1 MEQDTFNPLA
11 TEHIGK
17 LLLQYAIP
25 SIISL
30 LIGSLYNIVDQ
41 IFVGNGVGYLG
52 NCATSI
58 IFPLTVIGLAIAL
71 LIGDGTAAH
80 LSLCQGRN
88 QTEDFHFCLGNGLVL
103 CTILSIIYMIFFF
116 MFTDSILT
124 AFGATEVTLP
134 YAREYGTV
142 IFMGMPFYMIS
153 NLLSGVIRA
162 DGSPQI
168 SMLAMAS
175 GAVFNVIFD
184 PIFIFVFQMGV
195 QGAAIATILG
205 QILSCVIAVLYL
217 LKSKTFRLKLKS
229 FRPKFGAVAQVLPLG
244 ISSFLTQAAIV
255 LTSGVSNMLLVKYGV
270 DSVYGSDIPIAVM
283 GIVMKVFAIVISI
296 AIGLAIGSQPIIG
309 FNYSAGNY
317 KRVRDTF
324 KLTTILTVAVAVV
337 ATIIFEFFPHVLIRV
352 FGNEGEAYV
361 TFAVLCFRIYLCLIL
376 FTCFQKSAGVFLQAI
391 GKPIQ
396 SIIVSI
402 SRDLLFQFPAMII
415 MSSLWGITG
424 LLWAAPAADILAFVI
439 ALIFVI
445 VEMKHMERVIK
456 QRGISHE

>member
-1 MEQDTFNPLA
+1 MEQDILNPLA
-11 TEHIGK
+11 TERIGK
-17 LLLQYAIP
+17 LLPQYAIP

-58 IFPLTVIGLAIAL
+58 IFPLTVIGLAVAL
-71 LIGDGTAAH
+71 LIGDGAAAH
-80 LSLCQGRN
+80 LSLCQGKN
-88 QTEDFHFCLGNGLVL
+88 QMEDFHLCLGNGLLLGTLISV
-103 CTILSIIYMIFFF
+103 IYMIFFF
-116 MFTDSILT
+116 MFTDRILT
-124 AFGATEVTLP
+124 TFGATEVTLS

-142 IFMGMPFYMIS
+142 IFMGMPFYVVS
-153 NLLSGVIRA
+153 NLLSGIIRA

-168 SMLAMAS
+168 SMLAMAV

-184 PIFIFVFQMGV
+184 PILIFSFHMGV
-195 QGAAIATILG
+195 LGAAIATVLG
-205 QILSCVIAVLYL
+205 QILSCAITILYL
-217 LKSKTFRLKLKS
+217 LKSKTFHLKLKS
-229 FRPKFGAVAQVLPLG
+229 FRPNFKAVAQVLPLG

-255 LTSGVSNMLLVKYGV
+255 LTSGVSNMLFVKYGV

-296 AIGLAIGSQPIIG
+296 AIGLAIGAQPIIG

-317 KRVRDTF
+317 KRVRETF
-324 KLTTILTVAVAVV
+324 KLTTMLTVAVAIA

-352 FGNEGEAYV
+352 FGNETESYV

-396 SIIVSI
+396 SIIVSV
-402 SRDLLFQFPAMII
+402 SRDLLFQLPSMII
-415 MSSLWGITG
+415 MSSLWGIMG
-424 LLWAAPAADILAFVI
+424 LLWAAPVADILAFIVTFICVVI
-439 ALIFVI
+439 Q
-445 VEMKHMERVIK
+445 MKNLTEKEKGVL
-456 QRGISHE
+456 

>member
-1 MEQDTFNPLA
+1 MEQNTLNPLA
-11 TEHIGK
+11 TDRIGK
-17 LLLQYAIP
+17 LLSQYAIP

-58 IFPLTVIGLAIAL
+58 VFPLTVIGLAVAL
-71 LIGDGTAAH
+71 LIGDGTAAY

-88 QTEDFHFCLGNGLVL
+88 QTEHFHVCLGNGLL
-103 CTILSIIYMIFFF
+103 LGTALSIIYMIFFF
-116 MFTDSILT
+116 LFTDSILT
-124 AFGATEVTLP
+124 TFGATEVTLP
-134 YAREYGTV
+134 YAREYSRV
-142 IFMGMPFYMIS
+142 IFMGMPFYVIS

-168 SMLAMAS
+168 SMLAMAT
-175 GAVFNVIFD
+175 GAIFNVIFD
-184 PIFIFVFQMGV
+184 PIFIFGFHMGV
-195 QGAAIATILG
+195 LGAAIATILG
-205 QILSCVIAVLYL
+205 QILSCAIAVFYL
-217 LKSKTFRLKLKS
+217 LKSKSFRLKLKS
-229 FRPKFGAVAQVLPLG
+229 FLPKFGAVTQVLPLG

-270 DSVYGSDIPIAVM
+270 DSVYGSDIPVAVM

-296 AIGLAIGSQPIIG
+296 AIGLAVGAQPIIG

-324 KLTTILTVAVAVV
+324 KLTTILTVTVAIV
-337 ATIIFEFFPHVLIRV
+337 ATIIFEFFPHILIRI
-352 FGNEGEAYV
+352 FGNEGENYIA
-361 TFAVLCFRIYLCLIL
+361 FAVLCFRIYLCLIL
-376 FTCFQKSAGVFLQAI
+376 FTCFQKIAGVFLQAI

-402 SRDLLFQFPAMII
+402 SRDLLFLLPAMII
-415 MSSLWGITG
+415 LSSLWGITG
-424 LLWAAPAADILAFVI
+424 LLWAAPLADLLAFIVTF
-439 ALIFVI
+439 IFI
-445 VEMKHMERVIK
+445 TLQMKHLTKEGGIK
-456 QRGISHE
+456 A

>member
-1 MEQDTFNPLA
+1 MKQNTINPLA
-11 TEHIGK
+11 TERIGK
-17 LLLQYAIP
+17 LLPQYAIP

-58 IFPLTVIGLAIAL
+58 IFPLTVIGLAFAL
-71 LIGDGTAAH
+71 LIGDGAAAH

-88 QTEDFHFCLGNGLVL
+88 RTEDFHLCLGNGLL
-103 CTILSIIYMIFFF
+103 LGTILSIIYMILFF
-116 MFTDSILT
+116 MFTDNILRT
-124 AFGATEVTLP
+124 FGATDVTLP
-134 YAREYGTV
+134 YAREYGMV

-168 SMLAMAS
+168 SMLAMAV
-175 GAVFNVIFD
+175 GAIFNVIFD
-184 PIFIFVFQMGV
+184 PIFIFGFHMGV
-195 QGAAIATILG
+195 LGAAIATILG
-205 QILSCVIAVLYL
+205 QILSCIIAILYL
-217 LKSKTFRLKLKS
+217 LKSKTFHLTLKS
-229 FRPKFGAVAQVLPLG
+229 FRPELKTLAQALPLG
-244 ISSFLTQAAIV
+244 ISSFLTQIAIV
-255 LTSGVSNMLLVKYGV
+255 LTSGVSNMLLVKYGMN
-270 DSVYGSDIPIAVM
+270 SIYGSDIPIAVM

-296 AIGLAIGSQPIIG
+296 AIGLAIGAQPIIG

-324 KLTTILTVAVAVV
+324 KLTTILTVIVAIF
-337 ATIIFEFFPHVLIRV
+337 ATIIFEFFPHILIRV
-352 FGNEGEAYV
+352 FGNEGENYV
-361 TFAVLCFRIYLCLIL
+361 TFAVLCFRIYLCLIT

-415 MSSLWGITG
+415 MSSLWGIMG
-424 LLWAAPAADILAFVI
+424 ILWAAPVADTLSF
-439 ALIFVI
+439 I
-445 VEMKHMERVIK
+445 VTFTFITIQMKHLN
-456 QRGISHE
+456 

>member
-1 MEQDTFNPLA
+1 MVQDSFNPLA
-11 TEHIGK
+11 TERIGK
-17 LLLQYAIP
+17 LLPKYAIP

-58 IFPLTVIGLAIAL
+58 IFPLTVIGLAVAL
-71 LIGDGTAAH
+71 LIGDGTAAY

-88 QTEDFHFCLGNGLVL
+88 QTEDFHFCLGTGLLLGAV
-103 CTILSIIYMIFFF
+103 LSIIYMIIFF
-116 MFTDSILT
+116 MFTDGILT
-124 AFGATEVTLP
+124 AFGATEATLS
-134 YAREYGTV
+134 YAREYGMV
-142 IFMGMPFYMIS
+142 IFMGMPFYMVS

-168 SMLAMAS
+168 SMLAMAV

-184 PIFIFVFQMGV
+184 PVFIFGFHMGV
-195 QGAAIATILG
+195 LGAAIATILG
-205 QILSCVIAVLYL
+205 QILSCGIAILYL

-229 FRPKFGAVAQVLPLG
+229 FRPKFRAVAKVLPLG

-255 LTSGVSNMLLVKYGV
+255 LTSGVSNMLLVKYGA

-283 GIVMKVFAIVISI
+283 GIVMKVFAIVVSI

-324 KLTTILTVAVAVV
+324 KLTTMLTVAVAII
-337 ATIIFEFFPHVLIRV
+337 ATIIFEFFPHALIRV
-352 FGNEGEAYV
+352 FGNEGESYV
-361 TFAVLCFRIYLCLIL
+361 AFAVLCFRIYLCLML
-376 FTCFQKSAGVFLQAI
+376 FTCFQKSVGVFLQAI

-402 SRDLLFQFPAMII
+402 SRDLLFLFPAMMI
-415 MSSLWGITG
+415 MSSLWGIMG
-424 LLWAAPAADILAFVI
+424 ILWAAPAADILAFIVT
-439 ALIFVI
+439 LIFIVI
-445 VEMKHMERVIK
+445 QMKHLAK
-456 QRGISHE
+456 TAS

>member
-1 MEQDTFNPLA
+1 MEQNPLV
-11 TEHIGK
+11 TERIGK
-17 LLLQYAIP
+17 LLLRYAIP

-58 IFPLTVIGLAIAL
+58 VFPLTVIGLAAAL

-88 QTEDFHFCLGNGLVL
+88 QTENFHLCLGNGLLLGAVFS
-103 CTILSIIYMIFFF
+103 ILYMLFFF
-116 MFTDSILT
+116 MFTDNILT
-124 AFGATEVTLP
+124 AFGATEATLP
-134 YAREYGTV
+134 YAREYGMV
-142 IFMGMPFYMIS
+142 IFMGMPFYVIS

-162 DGSPQI
+162 DGSPQV
-168 SMLAMAS
+168 SMLAMAA
-175 GAVFNVIFD
+175 GAIFNVIFD
-184 PIFIFVFQMGV
+184 PVFIFGFHMGV
-195 QGAAIATILG
+195 LGAAVATISG
-205 QILSCVIAVLYL
+205 QILSCVIAILYL
-217 LKSKTFRLKLKS
+217 PKSKTFRLKLKS
-229 FRPKFGAVAQVLPLG
+229 FRPKFGAVAQALPLG

-270 DSVYGSDIPIAVM
+270 DSAYGSDIPIAVM

-296 AIGLAIGSQPIIG
+296 AIGLAVGAQPVIG

-317 KRVRDTF
+317 KRARDTF
-324 KLTTILTVAVAVV
+324 RLTTILTVAVAIA
-337 ATIIFEFFPHVLIRV
+337 ATIIFEFFPHALIRI

-361 TFAVLCFRIYLCLIL
+361 TFAVLCFRIYLCLVV

-391 GKPIQ
+391 GKPVQ
-396 SIIVSI
+396 SILVSI

-415 MSSLWGITG
+415 MSSLWGIMG
-424 LLWAAPAADILAFVI
+424 LLWAAPVADLLAF
-439 ALIFVI
+439 I
-445 VEMKHMERVIK
+445 VTFAFITMQMKRITGETGEK
-456 QRGISHE
+456 SK

>member
-1 MEQDTFNPLA
+1 MEQNAFQPLA
-11 TEHIGK
+11 TERIGK
-17 LLLQYAIP
+17 LLPQYAIP

-58 IFPLTVIGLAIAL
+58 IFPLTVIGLAMAL

-88 QTEDFHFCLGNGLVL
+88 QTEDFHVCLGNGLLL

-116 MFTDSILT
+116 MFTDSLLIT
-124 AFGATEVTLP
+124 FGATEVTLP

-168 SMLAMAS
+168 SMLAMAA

-184 PIFIFVFQMGV
+184 PVLIFGFHMGV
-195 QGAAIATILG
+195 LGAAIATILG
-205 QILSCVIAVLYL
+205 QILSCAIALFYL
-217 LKSKTFRLKLKS
+217 LKSKTFRLELKS
-229 FRPKFGAVAQVLPLG
+229 FRPRFGAVAPALPLG

-255 LTSGVSNMLLVKYGV
+255 LTSGVSNMLLVKYGA

-296 AIGLAIGSQPIIG
+296 AIGLAVGAQPIIG

-324 KLTTILTVAVAVV
+324 RLTTILTIAAAII
-337 ATIIFEFFPHVLIRV
+337 ATIIFEIFPHVLIRV
-352 FGNEGEAYV
+352 FGNEGENYV

-402 SRDLLFQFPAMII
+402 SRDLLFQLPAMII
-415 MSSLWGITG
+415 MSSFWGIMG
-424 LLWAAPAADILAFVI
+424 ILWAAPVADTLAFLVSFIFI
-439 ALIFVI
+439 AIQMRHLTKA
-445 VEMKHMERVIK
+445 ESTKEK
-456 QRGISHE
+456 